1 MSNEVKEYTN
11 GIARQRVASICLAL
25 GWNSAHNSALEVIV
39 FLFARQFQ
47 KEKLYHGKR
56 QLNDQSFNIS
66 NNLYKFEM
74 IRMKLHT

>member
-39 FLFARQFQ
+39 FLSTVF
-47 KEKLYHGKR
+47 
-56 QLNDQSFNIS
+56 IC
-66 NNLYKFEM
+66 
-74 IRMKLHT
+74 

>member
-47 KEKLYHGKR
+47 KENSWKT
-56 QLNDQSFNIS
+56 IA
-66 NNLYKFEM
+66 E
-74 IRMKLHT
+74 